1 MHYTLPHALHGVMRA
16 YFRDY
21 NGYET
26 PMNLNTLFN
35 PQSIAI
41 VGATQDTR
49 RAGGQPLHSLTHLGY
64 AGEVYAVNPRYTE
77 IEGRPCY
84 ASVDALPGRC
94 DLAVIAVPATEVPN
108 TIEACGRKGIGYAV
122 ILSAGFREIGERGA
136 ALEARLQ
143 AALKNS
149 GVRAVGPNCIGLM
162 NLRSRV
168 LAGFG
173 AAFRKND
180 WRGGPVAMISQ
191 SGGFAYSI
199 MTFCDEAGIGFDH
212 MVSTGN
218 ESSLNT
224 LDFIEYFLDDEQTHL
239 IAVYM
244 EGINNGRRLRALGR
258 RALEIGKPI
267 AVWKVGNTR
276 AGSRAAVSHTANLT
290 EDYDYYRDAFREGGF
305 IEIREIYDLIDAA
318 RVFRARK
325 RPRGNRVAIVTTSG
339 GAGVLITDA
348 CEHANLTLP
357 EMTAPTLA
365 ALKPVLP
372 DFASTANPIDVTAA
386 IAQKEPEFSAATQAV
401 LDDPNV
407 DMLFLRS
414 YPGRD
419 APVWA
424 QNFAAVATASA
435 KPILISLTGTVRE
448 SSAWLPTLDA
458 AGVPWFEAPS
468 RLVYAASV
476 LNEFTRKCERTG
488 VRSRE
493 TRVVAKQSLPLNAA
507 EGLDE
512 LQGKACL
519 EAYGIATPKRLFID
533 AGEEGALESCELK
546 FPVVLKVVSPDL
558 PHKTEAGGVR
568 ISIANIIVLKQEV
581 TTMQKRVKAYKPDVR
596 IRGWLIEEMAQ
607 GVELIV
613 GALNNPSF
621 GPLVMVG
628 MGGVYAELF
637 KDVARRYAPFDVDA
651 ARELVLSLKAARI
664 LQGYRGKPACDIKAL
679 AEVVSRVSWLIAD
692 HADQLAEVEINPLI
706 VGKGGAGAV
715 AVDAVI
721 RLV

>member
-1 MHYTLPHALHGVMRA
+1 MT
-16 YFRDY
+16 
-21 NGYET
+21 
-26 PMNLNTLFN
+26 LNTLFN
-35 PQSIAI
+35 PRSVAI

-49 RAGGQPLHSLTHLGY
+49 RAGGQPLHSLRHLGY

-84 ASVDALPGRC
+84 ASVDALPAPC
-94 DLAVIAVPATEVPN
+94 DLAVIAVPALEVPN
-108 TIEACGRKGIGYAV
+108 TIEACGRKGIPYAV

-143 AALKNS
+143 AALKSS
-149 GVRAVGPNCIGLM
+149 GVRAVGPNCIGMM

-168 LAGFG
+168 FAGFG
-173 AAFRKND
+173 AAFRKQD

-199 MTFCDEAGIGFDH
+199 MSYCEEAGVGFDH

-224 LDFIEYFLDDEQTHL
+224 LDFIEHFLEDEPTRL

-244 EGINNGRRLRALGR
+244 EGISDGRRLRALGQ
-258 RALEIGKPI
+258 RALQLGKPI

-318 RVFRARK
+318 RVFRSPK

-339 GAGVLITDA
+339 GAGVLLSDA
-348 CEHANLTLP
+348 CEQANLLLP
-357 EMTAPTLA
+357 AMSAATLA

-386 IAQKEPEFSAATQAV
+386 IAQKEVEFSAATQAV

-407 DMLFLRS
+407 DMLILRS

-424 QNFAAVATASA
+424 EHFVSAANASD
-435 KPILISLTGTVRE
+435 KPILISLTGTVQE
-448 SSAWLPTLDA
+448 SSAWLPTVDA
-458 AGVPWFEAPS
+458 AAVPSFEAPS
-468 RLVYAASV
+468 RLVYAASA
-476 LNEFTRKCERTG
+476 LHTFTRQCEHA
-488 VRSRE
+488 SH
-493 TRVVAKQSLPLNAA
+493 RVDAIRVAAKQALPLIATD
-507 EGLDE
+507 ELDE
-512 LQGKACL
+512 VQGKVCL
-519 EAYGIATPKRLFID
+519 EAYGIPTPKRIFIA
-533 AGEEGALESCELK
+533 AGDEASLASCDLT
-546 FPVVLKVVSPDL
+546 FPVALKVVSPDL

-568 ISIANIIVLKQEV
+568 IGIKNIIQLKNIL
-581 TTMQKRVKAYKPDVR
+581 TDMQRSVAAYKPDAR

-637 KDVARRYAPFDVDA
+637 KDVVRRYAPFDAAA
-651 ARELVLSLKAARI
+651 ARELVLSLKGARI
-664 LQGYRGKPACDIKAL
+664 LQGYRGKPACDIDAL
-679 AEVVSRVSWLIAD
+679 ADAVSRVSWLIAD
-692 HADQLAEVEINPLI
+692 RVEVLSEVEINPLI
-706 VGKGGAGAV
+706 VGTRGAW
-715 AVDAVI
+715 AVDAVL
-721 RLV
+721 RRMPRA

>member
-1 MHYTLPHALHGVMRA
+1 MKLS
-16 YFRDY
+16 
-21 NGYET
+21 
-26 PMNLNTLFN
+26 TLFN
-35 PQSIAI
+35 PHSIAI

-64 AGEVYAVNPRYTE
+64 AGKVYAVNPRYAE

-84 ASVDALPGRC
+84 ASVDALPEHC

-108 TIEACGRKGIGYAV
+108 TIEACGRKGIPYAV

-136 ALEARLQ
+136 PLEARLQ
-143 AALKNS
+143 AALKSS
-149 GVRAVGPNCIGLM
+149 GVRAVGPNCIGMM

-168 LAGFG
+168 FAGFG

-180 WRGGPVAMISQ
+180 WRGGPLAMISQ

-224 LDFIEYFLDDEQTHL
+224 LDFIEHFLDDEQTHL

-244 EGINNGRRLRALGR
+244 EGINDGRRLRALGR

-305 IEIREIYDLIDAA
+305 VEIREIYDLIDAA
-318 RVFRARK
+318 RVFRSRK

-348 CEHANLTLP
+348 CEHANLVLP

-365 ALKPVLP
+365 ALKPLLP

-419 APVWA
+419 ALVWA
-424 QNFAAVATASA
+424 QNFAAVAAASD
-435 KPILISLTGTVRE
+435 KPILISLTGTIRE
-448 SSAWLPTLDA
+448 SAAWLPTVDA

-476 LNEFTRKCERTG
+476 LNEFTRKCEWVGKRGTDK
-488 VRSRE
+488 RA
-493 TRVVAKQSLPLNAA
+493 VAKQALPLIAA
-507 EGLDE
+507 HGIDE

-519 EAYGIATPKRLFID
+519 EAYGIATPKRLFVA
-533 AGEEGALESCELK
+533 AGDEGVLTSCGLK

-568 ISIANIIVLKQEV
+568 IGISSIIELKQQL
-581 TTMQKRVKAYKPDVR
+581 TIMQRSVINYKPDAR
-596 IRGWLIEEMAQ
+596 IRGWLIEEMAH
-607 GVELIV
+607 GVELII

-621 GPLVMVG
+621 GALVMVG

-637 KDVARRYAPFDVDA
+637 RDVVRRYAPFSVHT
-651 ARELVLSLKAARI
+651 ARQLVLSLKAARI
-664 LQGYRGKPACDIKAL
+664 LQGYRGKPACDIDAL
-679 AEVVSRVSWLIAD
+679 ADAVSRVSWLIAD
-692 HADQLAEVEINPLI
+692 HADQLAEVEINPMI
-706 VGKGGAGAV
+706 VGKEGAGAV

-721 RLV
+721 RLI

>member
-1 MHYTLPHALHGVMRA
+1 
-16 YFRDY
+16 
-21 NGYET
+21 
-26 PMNLNTLFN
+26 MNLNTLFN
-35 PQSIAI
+35 PKSIAI

-49 RAGGQPLHSLTHLGY
+49 RAGGQPLHSLTHQGY
-64 AGEVYAVNPRYTE
+64 AGKVYAVNPRYSE
-77 IEGRPCY
+77 IEGQPCY
-84 ASVDALPGRC
+84 ASVDALPERC
-94 DLAVIAVPATEVPN
+94 DLAVIAVPAEQVPGAL
-108 TIEACGRKGIGYAV
+108 EACGRNGITHAV

-143 AALKNS
+143 AALKSS
-149 GVRAVGPNCIGLM
+149 GLRAVGPNCIGMM

-168 LAGFG
+168 FAGFG
-173 AAFRKND
+173 AAFRKSD

-199 MTFCDEAGIGFDH
+199 MTYCEEAGIGFDH

-224 LDFIEYFLDDEQTHL
+224 LDFIEYFLDDEQTRL

-244 EGINNGRRLRALGR
+244 EGIGDGKRLRALGR

-276 AGSRAAVSHTANLT
+276 MGRRAAVSHTANLT
-290 EDYDYYRDAFREGGF
+290 EEYDYYRDAFREGGF
-305 IEIREIYDLIDAA
+305 VEIREIYDLIDCA
-318 RVFRARK
+318 RVFRANK

-339 GAGVLITDA
+339 GAGVLLTDA
-348 CEHANLTLP
+348 CEHANLVLP

-386 IAQKEPEFSAATQAV
+386 IAQKEPEFKAATQAV
-401 LDDPNV
+401 LDDANV

-424 QNFAAVATASA
+424 QNFVTAANASE
-435 KPILISLTGTVRE
+435 KPILISLTGTVKE
-448 SSAWLPTLDA
+448 SAAWLPIVEA
-458 AGVPWFEAPS
+458 ANVPCFEAPS

-476 LNEFTRKCERTG
+476 LNEFTRKCEQAK
-488 VRSRE
+488 SHAAA
-493 TRVVAKQSLPLNAA
+493 TRVIARQALPLNTTN
-507 EGLDE
+507 EFDE
-512 LQGKACL
+512 LQGKVCL
-519 EAYGIATPKRLFID
+519 EAYGFATPKRMFVA
-533 AGEEGALESCELK
+533 AGEEATIESCSLK
-546 FPVVLKVVSPDL
+546 FPLVLKVVSPDL
-558 PHKTEAGGVR
+558 PHKTEAGGVC
-568 ISIANIIVLKQEV
+568 IDIKEKDELKQSLTFMRQDV
-581 TTMQKRVKAYKPDVR
+581 AHYKPDAR

-621 GPLVMVG
+621 GPLVLVG

-637 KDVARRYAPFDVDA
+637 KDVARRYAPFGVA
-651 ARELVLSLKAARI
+651 EARELILTLKGARM
-664 LQGYRGKPACDIKAL
+664 LQGYRGQPACDIEAL
-679 AEVVSRVSWLIAD
+679 ADAVSKLSWLIAD
-692 HADQLAEVEINPLI
+692 HADSLREVEINPLI
-706 VGKGGAGAV
+706 AGSTGAL
-715 AVDAVI
+715 AVDAVV
-721 RLV
+721 RTR

>member
-1 MHYTLPHALHGVMRA
+1 MATMQ
-16 YFRDY
+16 
-21 NGYET
+21 
-26 PMNLNTLFN
+26 LNALFN

-41 VGATQDTR
+41 IGATQDTR

-64 AGEVYAVNPRYTE
+64 AGTVYAVNPRYTE

-84 ASVDALPGRC
+84 ASVDALPQRC
-94 DLAVIAVPATEVPN
+94 DLAVIAVPAAEVAS
-108 TIEACGRKGIGYAV
+108 TIEACGRKRIPYAV

-136 ALEARLQ
+136 ALEARLL
-143 AALKNS
+143 AALGSS
-149 GVRAVGPNCIGLM
+149 GVHAVGPNCIGLM
-162 NLRSRV
+162 NVRNRV
-168 LAGFG
+168 FAGFG
-173 AAFRKND
+173 AAFRKTD

-199 MTFCDEAGIGFDH
+199 MTFCEEAGIGFDH

-224 LDFIEYFLDDEQTHL
+224 LDFIEHFLDDAGTQL

-244 EGINNGRRLRALGR
+244 EGIADGRRLRALGR
-258 RALEIGKPI
+258 RALEMGRPI
-267 AVWKVGNTR
+267 AVWKVGNTPM
-276 AGSRAAVSHTANLT
+276 GKRAAVSHTANLT
-290 EDYDYYRDAFREGGF
+290 EEYDCYRDAFREGGF
-305 IEIREIYDLIDAA
+305 VEIREVYDLIDAA

-348 CEHANLTLP
+348 CEDANLALP
-357 EMTAPTLA
+357 DMTAPTLA

-372 DFASTANPIDVTAA
+372 DFASTANPIDITAA

-401 LDDPNV
+401 LEDPNV
-407 DMLFLRS
+407 DMLILRS

-419 APVWA
+419 ALQWA
-424 QNFAAVATASA
+424 RNFAAVAAASA
-435 KPILISLTGTVRE
+435 KPILVSLTGTVRE
-448 SSAWLPTLDA
+448 SSAWLPALDA
-458 AGVPWFEAPS
+458 AGVPWFEAPR

-476 LNEFTRKCERTG
+476 LNEFARKRERSG
-488 VRSRE
+488 VHAEPVRS
-493 TRVVAKQSLPLNAA
+493 VARQALPLAA
-507 EGLDE
+507 TDGLDE

-519 EAYGIATPKRLFID
+519 EAYGIATPRRVFV
-533 AGEEGALESCELK
+533 APGEAPALTACALE
-546 FPVVLKVVSPDL
+546 FPVALKVVSPDL
-558 PHKTEAGGVR
+558 PHKTEAGGVQTG
-568 ISIANIIVLKQEV
+568 IEDIIALRREL
-581 TTMQKRVKAYKPDVR
+581 TEMQRRVSAYKPDAR

-607 GVELIV
+607 GVEFII

-637 KDVARRYAPFDVDA
+637 KDVARRYAPFGADA
-651 ARELVLSLKAARI
+651 ARELLLTLKGARI
-664 LQGYRGKPACDIKAL
+664 LQGYRGKPACDIDAL
-679 AEVVSRVSWLIAD
+679 AEAVSRVSWLIAD
-692 HADQLAEVEINPLI
+692 HADRVSEVEINPVV
-706 VGKGGAGAV
+706 VGREGAGAT

-721 RLV
+721 RFVIRP

>member
-1 MHYTLPHALHGVMRA
+1 MT
-16 YFRDY
+16 
-21 NGYET
+21 
-26 PMNLNTLFN
+26 LNTLFN
-35 PQSIAI
+35 PKSIAI

-49 RAGGQPLHSLTHLGY
+49 RAGGQPLHSLTHQGY
-64 AGEVYAVNPRYTE
+64 AGKVYAVNPRYSE
-77 IEGRPCY
+77 IEGQPCY
-84 ASVDALPGRC
+84 ASVDALPERC
-94 DLAVIAVPATEVPN
+94 DLAVIAVPAEQVPGAL
-108 TIEACGRKGIGYAV
+108 EACGRNGITHAV

-143 AALKNS
+143 AALKSS
-149 GVRAVGPNCIGLM
+149 GLRAVGPNCIGMM

-168 LAGFG
+168 FAGFG
-173 AAFRKND
+173 AAFRKSD

-199 MTFCDEAGIGFDH
+199 MTYCEEAGIGFDH

-224 LDFIEYFLDDEQTHL
+224 LDFIEYFLDDEQTRL

-244 EGINNGRRLRALGR
+244 EGIGDGKRLRALGR

-276 AGSRAAVSHTANLT
+276 MGRRAAVSHTANLT
-290 EDYDYYRDAFREGGF
+290 EEYDYYRDAFREGGF
-305 IEIREIYDLIDAA
+305 VEIREIYDLIDCA
-318 RVFRARK
+318 RVFRANK

-339 GAGVLITDA
+339 GAGVLLTDA
-348 CEHANLTLP
+348 CEHANLVLP

-386 IAQKEPEFSAATQAV
+386 IAQKEPEFKAATQAV
-401 LDDPNV
+401 LDDANV

-424 QNFAAVATASA
+424 QNFVTAANASE
-435 KPILISLTGTVRE
+435 KPILISLTGTVKE
-448 SSAWLPTLDA
+448 SAAWLPIVEA
-458 AGVPWFEAPS
+458 ANVPCFEAPS

-476 LNEFTRKCERTG
+476 LNEFTRKCEQAK
-488 VRSRE
+488 SHAAA
-493 TRVVAKQSLPLNAA
+493 TRVIARQALPLNTTN
-507 EGLDE
+507 EFDE
-512 LQGKACL
+512 LQGKVCL
-519 EAYGIATPKRLFID
+519 EAYGFATPKRMFVA
-533 AGEEGALESCELK
+533 AGEEATIESCSLK
-546 FPVVLKVVSPDL
+546 FPLVLKVVSPDL
-558 PHKTEAGGVR
+558 PHKTEAGGVC
-568 ISIANIIVLKQEV
+568 IDIKEKDELKQSLTFMRQDV
-581 TTMQKRVKAYKPDVR
+581 AHYKPDAR

-621 GPLVMVG
+621 GPLVLVG

-637 KDVARRYAPFDVDA
+637 KDVARRYAPFGVA
-651 ARELVLSLKAARI
+651 EARELILTLKGARM
-664 LQGYRGKPACDIKAL
+664 LQGYRGQPACDIEAL
-679 AEVVSRVSWLIAD
+679 ADAVSKLSWLIAD
-692 HADQLAEVEINPLI
+692 HADSLREVEINPLI
-706 VGKGGAGAV
+706 AGSTGAL
-715 AVDAVI
+715 AVDAVV
-721 RLV
+721 RTR

>member
-1 MHYTLPHALHGVMRA
+1 MQLDA
-16 YFRDY
+16 
-21 NGYET
+21 
-26 PMNLNTLFN
+26 LFN

-49 RAGGQPLHSLTHLGY
+49 RAGGQPLYSLTRLGY
-64 AGEVYAVNPRYTE
+64 AGTVYAVNPRYTE

-84 ASVDALPGRC
+84 ASVDALPQRC
-94 DLAVIAVPATEVPN
+94 DLAVIAVPAAEVAN
-108 TIEACGRKGIGYAV
+108 TIEACGRKSIPYAV

-136 ALEARLQ
+136 ALEARLL
-143 AALKNS
+143 AALRSS
-149 GVRAVGPNCIGLM
+149 GVHAVGPNCIGLM
-162 NLRSRV
+162 NVRSRV
-168 LAGFG
+168 FAGFG
-173 AAFRKND
+173 AAFRKID

-199 MTFCDEAGIGFDH
+199 MTFCEEAGIGFDH

-218 ESSLNT
+218 ESSLTT
-224 LDFIEYFLDDEQTHL
+224 LDFIEHFLDDGETQL

-244 EGINNGRRLRALGR
+244 EGIADGRRLRALGR
-258 RALEIGKPI
+258 RALEMGRPI
-267 AVWKVGNTR
+267 AVWKVGNTLM
-276 AGSRAAVSHTANLT
+276 GKRAAVSHTANLT
-290 EDYDYYRDAFREGGF
+290 EEYDYYRDAFREGGF
-305 IEIREIYDLIDAA
+305 VEIREVYDLIDVA

-348 CEHANLTLP
+348 CEDANLALP
-357 EMTAPTLA
+357 EMTLHTLA

-372 DFASTANPIDVTAA
+372 DFASTANPIDITAA

-401 LDDPNV
+401 LEDPNV
-407 DMLFLRS
+407 DMLILRS

-419 APVWA
+419 APQWA

-435 KPILISLTGTVRE
+435 KPILVSLTGTVRE
-448 SSAWLPTLDA
+448 SSAWLPALDA
-458 AGVPWFEAPS
+458 AGVPWFEAPR

-476 LNEFTRKCERTG
+476 LNEFARKCERLG
-488 VRSRE
+488 VDGDAARG
-493 TRVVAKQSLPLNAA
+493 VARQALPLAA
-507 EGLDE
+507 TDGLDE

-519 EAYGIATPKRLFID
+519 EAYGIATPRRESIA
-533 AGEEGALESCELK
+533 AGQASALTTCGLE
-546 FPVVLKVVSPDL
+546 FPIALKVVSPDL

-568 ISIANIIVLKQEV
+568 IGIADIVALRHALAE
-581 TTMQKRVKAYKPDVR
+581 MQRSVSAYKPDAR

-607 GVELIV
+607 GVEFII

-628 MGGVYAELF
+628 MGGIHAELF
-637 KDVARRYAPFDVDA
+637 KDVARRYAPFGVDA
-651 ARELVLSLKAARI
+651 ARELLLTLKGARI
-664 LQGYRGKPACDIKAL
+664 LQGYRGKPACDIDAL
-679 AEVVSRVSWLIAD
+679 AEAVSRVSWLIAD
-692 HADQLAEVEINPLI
+692 HADRVSEVEINPVI
-706 VGKGGAGAV
+706 VGRQGAGAT

-721 RLV
+721 RFL

>member
-1 MHYTLPHALHGVMRA
+1 MTLNA
-16 YFRDY
+16 
-21 NGYET
+21 
-26 PMNLNTLFN
+26 LFN

-41 VGATQDTR
+41 IGATQDTR
-49 RAGGQPLHSLTHLGY
+49 RAGGQPLYSLTHQGY
-64 AGEVYAVNPRYTE
+64 AGNVFAVNPRYTD

-84 ASVDALPGRC
+84 ASVDALPQRC
-94 DLAVIAVPATEVPN
+94 DLAVIAVPAVEVPN
-108 TIEACGRKGIGYAV
+108 TLEACGRNGITHAV

-143 AALKNS
+143 AALKSS
-149 GVRAVGPNCIGLM
+149 GVRAIGPNCIGM
-162 NLRSRV
+162 MSLRSRV
-168 LAGFG
+168 FAGFG
-173 AAFRKND
+173 AAFRKSD

-199 MTFCDEAGIGFDH
+199 MTFCEEAGIGFDH

-218 ESSLNT
+218 ESSLST
-224 LDFIEYFLDDEQTHL
+224 LDFIEHFLEDEQTQL

-244 EGINNGRRLRALGR
+244 EGIADGRRLRALGR
-258 RALEIGKPI
+258 RALAIGKPI

-276 AGSRAAVSHTANLT
+276 MGRRAAVSHTANLT

-305 IEIREIYDLIDAA
+305 VEIREIYDLIDCA

-325 RPRGNRVAIVTTSG
+325 RPRGSRVAIVTTSG

-348 CEHANLTLP
+348 CEYANLVLP

-365 ALKPVLP
+365 ALKPLLP
-372 DFASTANPIDVTAA
+372 DFASTANPVDVTAA

-407 DMLFLRS
+407 DMLILRS

-424 QNFAAVATASA
+424 QNFAAAANASD

-448 SSAWLPTLDA
+448 SSAWLPIVEA
-458 AGVPWFEAPS
+458 AGVPCFEAPS

-476 LNEFTRKCERTG
+476 LNEFTRKCERAG
-488 VRSRE
+488 VSGSER
-493 TRVVAKQSLPLNAA
+493 RVVTQQALPVTAV
-507 EGLDE
+507 GSLDE

-519 EAYGIATPKRLFID
+519 EAYGIATPKRLFIA
-533 AGEEGALESCELK
+533 AGDEASLASCDLK
-546 FPVVLKVVSPDL
+546 FPLVLKVVSPDL

-568 ISIANIIVLKQEV
+568 IGISDSIELKQILTV
-581 TTMQKRVKAYKPDVR
+581 MQQSVRAHKPDAR

-607 GVELIV
+607 GVELII

-621 GPLVMVG
+621 GPLVLVG

-637 KDVARRYAPFDVDA
+637 KDVARRYAPFGVVQ
-651 ARELVLSLKAARI
+651 ARELILGLKGARM
-664 LQGYRGKPACDIKAL
+664 LQGYRGQPACDIDAL
-679 AEVVSRVSWLIAD
+679 AEAVSRVSWLIAD
-692 HADQLAEVEINPLI
+692 HAERLAEVEINPLI
-706 VGKGGAGAV
+706 VGREGAI

-721 RLV
+721 LPR

>member
-1 MHYTLPHALHGVMRA
+1 MSLHS
-16 YFRDY
+16 
-21 NGYET
+21 
-26 PMNLNTLFN
+26 LFN
-35 PQSIAI
+35 PRSVAI
-41 VGATQDTR
+41 IGATRDTR
-49 RAGGQPLHSLTHLGY
+49 RAGGQPLYSLTHQGY
-64 AGEVYAVNPRYTE
+64 AGAVYAVNPRYTE
-77 IEGRPCY
+77 IEGRPCF
-84 ASVDALPGRC
+84 AGVDALPQPC
-94 DLAVIAVPATEVPN
+94 DLAVIAVPAVEVPN
-108 TIEACGRKGIGYAV
+108 TIEACGRKGIPYAL
-122 ILSAGFREIGERGA
+122 ILSAGFREIGERGVP
-136 ALEARLQ
+136 LEARLQ
-143 AALKNS
+143 AALKSS
-149 GVRAVGPNCIGLM
+149 GVRAVGPNCIGMM

-168 LAGFG
+168 FAGFG
-173 AAFRKND
+173 AAFRKQD

-199 MTFCDEAGIGFDH
+199 MTFCEEAGVGFDH

-224 LDFIEYFLDDEQTHL
+224 LDFIEYFLDDEATRL

-244 EGINNGRRLRALGR
+244 EGIGDGRRLRALGR

-318 RVFRARK
+318 RVFRSPK

-339 GAGVLITDA
+339 GAGVLLSDA
-348 CEHANLTLP
+348 CEHANLVLP

-386 IAQKEPEFSAATQAV
+386 IAQKEVEFSTATQAV

-407 DMLFLRS
+407 DMLIVRS

-419 APVWA
+419 AVVWA
-424 QNFAAVATASA
+424 EHFVAAAGASD

-448 SSAWLPTLDA
+448 SDAWMPAVEA
-458 AGVPWFEAPS
+458 ANVPCFEAPS

-476 LNEFTRKCERTG
+476 LHDFARKCEG
-488 VRSRE
+488 YVAGGAASR
-493 TRVVAKQSLPLNAA
+493 VSGKPALPFAGLQA
-507 EGLDE
+507 LDE
-512 LQGKACL
+512 LHGKACL
-519 EAYGIATPKRLFID
+519 DAYGIATPKRLFIA
-533 AGEEGALESCELK
+533 AGEEALLVSCDVP
-546 FPVVLKVVSPDL
+546 FPVVLKVVSADL

-568 ISIANIIVLKQEV
+568 LGILNIIELKQSLANMHHDVSKHRPE
-581 TTMQKRVKAYKPDVR
+581 VR
-596 IRGWLIEEMAQ
+596 IRGWLIEAMAP

-613 GALNNPSF
+613 GALNNPAF

-637 KDVARRYAPFDVDA
+637 QDVVRRYAPFDA
-651 ARELVLSLKAARI
+651 ATARTLVLSLKGARM
-664 LQGYRGKPACDIKAL
+664 LQGYRGKPACDLDAL
-679 AEVVSRVSWLIAD
+679 ADAVSRLSWLIAD
-692 HADQLAEVEINPLI
+692 HQDQLAEVEINPLI
-706 VGKGGAGAV
+706 VGSGGAWA
-715 AVDAVI
+715 ADAVI
-721 RLV
+721 RRIDTS

>member
-1 MHYTLPHALHGVMRA
+1 MALDA
-16 YFRDY
+16 
-21 NGYET
+21 
-26 PMNLNTLFN
+26 LFN
-35 PQSIAI
+35 PQSVAI

-49 RAGGQPLHSLTHLGY
+49 RAGGQPLYSLTHLGY
-64 AGEVYAVNPRYTE
+64 AGKVYAVNPRYSD

-84 ASVDALPGRC
+84 ASVDALPARC
-94 DLAVIAVPATEVPN
+94 DLAVIAVPATEVPA
-108 TIEACGRKGIGYAV
+108 TIEACGRRGITHAV

-136 ALEARLQ
+136 PLETKLQ
-143 AALKNS
+143 AALETS
-149 GVRAVGPNCIGLM
+149 GVRAVGPNCIGMM

-168 LAGFG
+168 FAGFG
-173 AAFRKND
+173 AAFRKQD

-199 MTFCDEAGIGFDH
+199 MTYCEEAGIGFDH

-224 LDFIEYFLDDEQTHL
+224 LDFIEHFLEDDETHL

-244 EGINNGRRLRALGR
+244 EGIKDGRRLRALGR

-305 IEIREIYDLIDAA
+305 VEIREIYDLIDAA
-318 RVFRARK
+318 RVFRSRK
-325 RPRGNRVAIVTTSG
+325 RPRGNRAAIVTTSG
-339 GAGVLITDA
+339 GAGVLLSDA
-348 CEHANLTLP
+348 CEQANLALP

-365 ALKPVLP
+365 ALKPLLP

-386 IAQKEPEFSAATQAV
+386 IAQKEVEFSAATQAV

-419 APVWA
+419 APLWA
-424 QNFAAVATASA
+424 QNFVATASA
-435 KPILISLTGTVRE
+435 SDKPVLISLTGTARE
-448 SSAWLPTLDA
+448 SSAWLPTVDA
-458 AGVPWFEAPS
+458 AGVPWFEAPG

-476 LNEFTRKCERTG
+476 LNNFARKCEAVAQPG
-488 VRSRE
+488 AESRI
-493 TRVVAKQSLPLNAA
+493 VARQVLPLASN
-507 EGLDE
+507 ESVDE
-512 LQGKACL
+512 VQSKACL
-519 EAYGIATPKRLFID
+519 EAYGIVTPKRWFVA
-533 AGEEGALESCELK
+533 AGEAGALETCDLK
-546 FPVVLKVVSPDL
+546 FPVALKVVSPDL
-558 PHKTEAGGVR
+558 PHKTDAGGVR
-568 ISIANIIVLKQEV
+568 VGIKSINELKQIL
-581 TTMQKRVKAYKPDVR
+581 TQMQQSVHAYKPDAR

-607 GVELIV
+607 GVELII

-637 KDVARRYAPFDVDA
+637 KDVARRYAPFGMDA
-651 ARELVLSLKAARI
+651 ARELVLGLKGARL
-664 LQGYRGKPACDIKAL
+664 LQGYRGQPACDIDAL
-679 AEVVSRVSWLIAD
+679 AAAVSRVSWLIAD
-692 HADQLAEVEINPLI
+692 HADRLAEVEINPLI
-706 VGKGGAGAV
+706 VGTQGVV
-715 AVDAVI
+715 AVDAVV
-721 RLV
+721 RLM

>member
-1 MHYTLPHALHGVMRA
+1 MVKSLER
-16 YFRDY
+16 
-21 NGYET
+21 
-26 PMNLNTLFN
+26 LFN
-35 PQSIAI
+35 PQSVAI
-41 VGATQDTR
+41 IGATQDTR
-49 RAGGQPLHSLTHLGY
+49 RPGGAPLHLLTHQGY
-64 AGEVYAVNPRYTE
+64 AGKVFAVNPRYTE
-77 IEGRPCY
+77 INDLPCY
-84 ASVDALPGRC
+84 ASVDALPQRC
-94 DLAVIAVPATEVPN
+94 DLAVIAVPAVDVPAA
-108 TIEACGRKGIGYAV
+108 IEACGRNGITHAV

-136 ALEARLQ
+136 PLEAQLQ
-143 AALKNS
+143 AALKKS
-149 GVRAVGPNCIGLM
+149 GVRAVGPNCIGMM

-168 LAGFG
+168 FAGFG
-173 AAFRKND
+173 AMFRKTD
-180 WRGGPVAMISQ
+180 WRGGSAAMISQ

-199 MTFCDEAGIGFDH
+199 MTCCDEVGIGFDH

-224 LDFIEYFLDDEQTHL
+224 LDFIEYFLEDAQTQL

-244 EGINNGRRLRALGR
+244 EGISDGRRLRALGQ

-290 EDYDYYRDAFREGGF
+290 EDYDWYRDAFREGGF
-305 IEIREIYDLIDAA
+305 VEIREIYDLIDVA
-318 RVFRARK
+318 RVFRSRK

-348 CEHANLTLP
+348 CENANLVLP
-357 EMTAPTLA
+357 KMTATTLA

-386 IAQKEPEFSAATQAV
+386 IAQKEPEFRVATQAV
-401 LDDPNV
+401 LDDANV

-424 QNFAAVATASA
+424 QNFVIYAAASD

-448 SSAWLPTLDA
+448 SAAWLPTLED
-458 AGVPWFEAPS
+458 AGVPCFEAPS
-468 RLVYAASV
+468 RLVYAASA
-476 LNEFTRKCERTG
+476 LHEFARKCERVAG
-488 VRSRE
+488 LRQAQPE
-493 TRVVAKQSLPLNAA
+493 PMPRVKHALPRNTAD
-507 EGLDE
+507 GFDE

-519 EAYGIATPKRLFID
+519 EAYGIATPKRVFIAAGDEDKVTALD
-533 AGEEGALESCELK
+533 ATDALL
-546 FPVVLKVVSPDL
+546 FPVALKVVSADL
-558 PHKTEAGGVR
+558 PHKTEAGGVH
-568 ISIANIIVLKQEV
+568 IGIANIIELKQQL
-581 TTMQKRVKAYKPDVR
+581 TLMRRNIQKHSPGAR
-596 IRGWLIEEMAQ
+596 IRGWLIEEMAE

-637 KDVARRYAPFDVDA
+637 KDVVRRYAPFDAAA
-651 ARELVLSLKAARI
+651 ARELVSSLKCAPM
-664 LQGYRGKPACDIKAL
+664 LQGYRGKPACDVDAL
-679 AEVVSRVSWLIAD
+679 AEAISRVSWLIAD

-706 VGKGGAGAV
+706 VGKKGAW
-715 AVDAVI
+715 AVDAVL
-721 RLV
+721 RPA

>member
-1 MHYTLPHALHGVMRA
+1 MGTRGAGYRFQNGLTLISV
-16 YFRDY
+16 
-21 NGYET
+21 T
-26 PMNLNTLFN
+26 LNTLFN
-35 PQSIAI
+35 PQSVAI

-49 RAGGQPLHSLTHLGY
+49 RAGGQPLHSLTHQGY
-64 AGEVYAVNPRYTE
+64 AGEVYAVNPRYSE
-77 IEGRPCY
+77 IDGRPCY
-84 ASVDALPGRC
+84 ASVDALPQRC
-94 DLAVIAVPATEVPN
+94 DLAIIAVPAADVPN
-108 TIEACGRKGIGYAV
+108 TIEACGRKGITHAV

-143 AALKNS
+143 AALKHS
-149 GVRAVGPNCIGLM
+149 GVRAVGPNCVGMM
-162 NLRSRV
+162 NLRNH
-168 LAGFG
+168 LYAGFG
-173 AAFRKND
+173 AAFRKTD
-180 WRGGPVAMISQ
+180 WRGGPLAMISQ

-224 LDFIEYFLDDEQTHL
+224 LDFIEYFLDDEHTHM

-244 EGINNGRRLRALGR
+244 EGINDGRRLRALGR
-258 RALEIGKPI
+258 RALEVGKPI
-267 AVWKVGNTR
+267 AIWKVGNTR
-276 AGSRAAVSHTANLT
+276 MGKRAAVSHTANLT

-305 IEIREIYDLIDAA
+305 VEIREVYDLIDTA

-348 CEHANLTLP
+348 CEHAHLVLP

-365 ALKPVLP
+365 ALKPLLP

-407 DMLFLRS
+407 DMLILRS

-419 APVWA
+419 AAVWA
-424 QNFAAVATASA
+424 KNFAAVASASD

-448 SSAWLPTLDA
+448 SAAWLPAVDDA
-458 AGVPWFEAPS
+458 GIPWFEAPM

-476 LNEFTRKCERTG
+476 LNEFTRKCERANERDAVTLG
-488 VRSRE
+488 EQSKM
-493 TRVVAKQSLPLNAA
+493 AKHTLPFNAA
-507 EGLDE
+507 VGLDE

-519 EAYGIATPKRLFID
+519 EAYGIATPKRLFVAAD
-533 AGEEGALESCELK
+533 EEGALAACELV
-546 FPVVLKVVSPDL
+546 FPLVLKVVSPDL
-558 PHKTEAGGVR
+558 PHKTEAGGVHLG
-568 ISIANIIVLKQEV
+568 ISNIVELKQSV
-581 TTMQKRVKAYKPDVR
+581 TNMRHSVTASRPDAR
-596 IRGWLIEEMAQ
+596 IRGWLVEEMVQ

-621 GPLVMVG
+621 GPLVLVG

-637 KDVARRYAPFDVDA
+637 KDVVRRYAPFGVDE
-651 ARELVLSLKAARI
+651 ARELVLGLKAARI
-664 LQGYRGKPACDIKAL
+664 LQGYRGKPACDIDAL
-679 AEVVSRVSWLIAD
+679 AAVLSRVSWLIAD
-692 HADQLAEVEINPLI
+692 HSDRLAEVEINPLI
-706 VGKGGAGAV
+706 VRRQGAGAI
-715 AVDAVI
+715 AADAFI
-721 RLV
+721 RLI

>member
-1 MHYTLPHALHGVMRA
+1 MILH
-16 YFRDY
+16 
-21 NGYET
+21 
-26 PMNLNTLFN
+26 LNTLFN
-35 PQSIAI
+35 PQSVAI

-49 RAGGQPLHSLTHLGY
+49 RAGGQPLYSLTHQGY
-64 AGEVYAVNPRYTE
+64 TGQVFAVNPRYTE
-77 IEGRPCY
+77 IEGRACY
-84 ASVDALPGRC
+84 ASVDALPQRC
-94 DLAVIAVPATEVPN
+94 DLAVIAVPAAEVPN
-108 TIEACGRKGIGYAV
+108 TLEACGRRGISHAV

-136 ALEARLQ
+136 ALEACLQ
-143 AALKNS
+143 TALESS
-149 GVRAVGPNCIGLM
+149 GVRAVGPNCVGMM

-168 LAGFG
+168 FAGFG
-173 AAFRKND
+173 AAFRKTD

-199 MTFCDEAGIGFDH
+199 MTYCEEAGIGFDH

-224 LDFIEYFLDDEQTHL
+224 LDFIEYFLEDEQTQL

-244 EGINNGRRLRALGR
+244 EGIHDGRRLRALGR
-258 RALEIGKPI
+258 RALETGKPI

-305 IEIREIYDLIDAA
+305 LQIREIYDLIDAA
-318 RVFRARK
+318 RVFRSRK
-325 RPRGNRVAIVTTSG
+325 RPRGNHVAIVTTSG
-339 GAGVLITDA
+339 GAGVLLADA
-348 CEHANLTLP
+348 CEHANLILP

-365 ALKPVLP
+365 ALKPLLP

-407 DMLFLRS
+407 DMLILRS

-419 APVWA
+419 APLWA
-424 QNFAAVATASA
+424 HNFAAAASA
-435 KPILISLTGTVRE
+435 SDKPILISLTGTLRE
-448 SSAWLPTLDA
+448 SSAWLPTLEA
-458 AGVPWFEAPS
+458 AGVPCFEAPS
-468 RLVYAASV
+468 RVVYAAAA
-476 LNEFTRKCERTG
+476 LHEFARKCERTARH
-488 VRSRE
+488 VEASR
-493 TRVVAKQSLPLNAA
+493 VIAKQALPLDMP
-507 EGLDE
+507 GGFDE

-519 EAYGIATPKRLFID
+519 EAYGIATPKRMFVA
-533 AGEEGALESCELK
+533 AGEEGTLQACGLK

-558 PHKTEAGGVR
+558 PHKTDAGGVR
-568 ISIANIIVLKQEV
+568 IGITSKDELGQALVKMKQSV
-581 TTMQKRVKAYKPDVR
+581 VAYRPDAR

-621 GPLVMVG
+621 GPLVVVG

-637 KDVARRYAPFDVDA
+637 KDVARRYAPFGVTA
-651 ARELVLSLKAARI
+651 AHELVLSLKGAQI
-664 LQGYRGKPACDIKAL
+664 LQGYRGKPACDIDAL
-679 AEVVSRVSWLIAD
+679 ADAVSRVSWLIAD
-692 HADQLAEVEINPLI
+692 HINRLREIEINPLI
-706 VGKGGAGAV
+706 ASDKGV
-715 AVDAVI
+715 IAVDAVI
-721 RLV
+721 SSG